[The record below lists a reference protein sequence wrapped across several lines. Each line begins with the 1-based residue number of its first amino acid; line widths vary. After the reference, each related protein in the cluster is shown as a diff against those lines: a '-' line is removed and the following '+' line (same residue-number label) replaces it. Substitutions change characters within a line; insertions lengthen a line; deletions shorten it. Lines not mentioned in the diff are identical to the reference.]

1 MAQGITINKTF
12 TGGLK
17 SITVDW
23 KKYGAELLEFLQN
36 KGISVDIKEKPN
48 RATRK
53 AIESAM
59 KGKGMIKFNSMDD
72 FSKAMHEL

>member
-23 KKYGAELLEFLQN
+23 KKYGAELLEFFQG
-36 KGISVDIKEKPN
+36 KGISVDISEKPN
-48 RATRK
+48 RATQR
-53 AIESAM
+53 AIRSAM
-59 KGKGMIKFNSMDD
+59 QRKEVVKFESMDD
-72 FSKAMHEL
+72 FAKAMHEL

>member
-17 SITVDW
+17 SITFDW
-23 KKYGAELLEFLQN
+23 KKYGAELLEFFQD

-48 RATRK
+48 RATQR
-53 AIESAM
+53 AIQSAM
-59 KGKGMIKFNSMDD
+59 QGKGVVKFDSMND
-72 FSKAMHEL
+72 FAKAMHEL